1 MCQLFVDDFAQ
12 FLVGSTKLTE
22 NIEISMKSTPSPLQ
36 TIFIQISQI
45 DRNRQLKYLLS
56 QLKWRYN
63 GDARFISSIIQ
74 ETKNK
79 HVRQKLYYI
88 VNVVI
93 CRKIKHNHK
102 NNCKLAWDRRMKGI
116 FHLSLWSFVFSQ
128 GHVFAT
134 RIRLCVSLCC
144 LRGSVLHVSFVGISF
159 CLVIGGSSA
168 KNLFVW
174 DISTWL

>member
-1 MCQLFVDDFAQ
+1 M
-12 FLVGSTKLTE
+12 
-22 NIEISMKSTPSPLQ
+22 
-36 TIFIQISQI
+36 
-45 DRNRQLKYLLS
+45 
-56 QLKWRYN
+56 
-63 GDARFISSIIQ
+63 
-74 ETKNK
+74 
-79 HVRQKLYYI
+79 
-88 VNVVI
+88 VI

-102 NNCKLAWDRRMKGI
+102 NNCKLAWDWRMKGI

-168 KNLFVW
+168 KNLKVQQPIQTCSDSEEHSARVQTMPLLQIWLKQFSVGLNSFFFS
-174 DISTWL
+174 ISSKFLFWVTYSLYFSSGPVQTICVSWES